1 MKKKSMFLVVI
12 QTVTIIFIVLYCIG
26 VYERGREVIL
36 KITFTPS
43 PPPPNKVRKI
53 YLPLPFKIL

>member
-1 MKKKSMFLVVI
+1 MFLVII

-36 KITFTPS
+36 KITFTP
-43 PPPPNKVRKI
+43 PPPTKYEKYI
-53 YLPLPFKIL
+53 FLFPLKYYENNSEG